1 MKRRF
6 SLLLPILVLYVTN
19 YGGLINA
26 QQDQGVGEIIQLT
39 PIIGFIISSDEN
51 RQYNFFPSNEGFVSA
66 EIVKIG
72 NRYQL
77 HMTTIVDGKRLR
89 QIQDLTIETLD
100 QLRRKATENTANQS
114 KQINIDR
121 TAGEKREGR
130 LVLNLNSLGY
140 GLWLYGIGLSNALEL
155 EDGVDFGTVLLVG
168 GGAYV
173 GS

>member
-1 MKRRF
+1 MKCRF
-6 SLLLPILVLYVTN
+6 SLLLPILVLCVTN
-19 YGGLINA
+19 HGGLINA

-72 NRYQL
+72 NQYQL

-89 QIQDLTIETLD
+89 QIQALTAETLD

-114 KQINIDR
+114 ND
-121 TAGEKREGR
+121 
-130 LVLNLNSLGY
+130 V
-140 GLWLYGIGLSNALEL
+140 
-155 EDGVDFGTVLLVG
+155 
-168 GGAYV
+168 
-173 GS
+173 